1 MQSMLKHGVAC
12 VVASDKCS
20 MQSEYFHNAKT
31 KVRKTQ
37 VYMTFFTYFNVYIQ
51 PLKRGHAFMN
61 HPVYVQ
67 LYGR

>member
-20 MQSEYFHNAKT
+20 MQSEYFHKT
-31 KVRKTQ
+31 KVRKLKVRKTQ

-67 LYGR
+67 L